1 MKKVVESY
9 KFKLPKTYKKCSLT
23 ILITLFAEELS
34 LYGHLQLKPLTE
46 LCKIHAI
53 KTTICIDI

>member
-9 KFKLPKTYKKCSLT
+9 KFQLPKTYKKGSLT

-34 LYGHLQLKPLTE
+34 LYVHLQLKPLTE
-46 LCKIHAI
+46 LCKIHTI
-53 KTTICIDI
+53 KTTISIDI

>member
-9 KFKLPKTYKKCSLT
+9 KFKLPKTYKKGSLT

-34 LYGHLQLKPLTE
+34 LYWHLQLKTLTE
-46 LCKIHAI
+46 LCKTYILKI
-53 KTTICIDI
+53 TIYIDI